1 MGRQGGDQMI
11 IFLLGVT
18 LVVVGLVA
26 LVIYLMLDEFNVFD
40 FSTNMDDI
48 CVCIIS
54 IIIIIGVIFC
64 TIGVLIGV
72 WRLGL
77 GFASQFN

>member
-1 MGRQGGDQMI
+1 MI

-18 LVVVGLVA
+18 LVVVGLVT

-40 FSTNMDDI
+40 FPTNMDDI
-48 CVCIIS
+48 CVRIIS

-64 TIGVLIGV
+64 TIGALIGV